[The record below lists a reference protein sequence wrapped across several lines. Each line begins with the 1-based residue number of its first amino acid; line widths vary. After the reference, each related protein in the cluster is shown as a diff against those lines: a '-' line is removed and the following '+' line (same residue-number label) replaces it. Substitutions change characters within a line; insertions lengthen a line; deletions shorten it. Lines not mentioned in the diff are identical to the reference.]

1 MQMIFRVCPP
11 GWVGDTINK
20 LNELLKGGYEVI
32 GTNTITTDGKET
44 FTDYLIEKKTNSV
57 GQ

>member
-11 GWVGDTINK
+11 GWTGDTLNK
-20 LNELLKGGYEVI
+20 LNELLKDGYEVI
-32 GTNTITTDGKET
+32 GTNTITTDGKGT

>member
-1 MQMIFRVCPP
+1 MIFRVCPP
-11 GWVGDTINK
+11 GWTGDTLNK
-20 LNELLKGGYEVI
+20 LNELLKDGYEVI
-32 GTNTITTDGKET
+32 GTNTITTDGKGT